1 MLSPDDLRVSKF
13 RARENRDGFAI
24 QLECKMTE
32 EKSKETEW
40 KQIFAERY
48 HAPDFKGLEQTE
60 DPLGFDIKRTFEMG
74 WLADVGATV
83 ETVSDVI
90 DMKLDAMDAEQEL
103 NDDVSSEPSSDSPAV
118 SQ

>member
-1 MLSPDDLRVSKF
+1 
-13 RARENRDGFAI
+13 
-24 QLECKMTE
+24 
-32 EKSKETEW
+32 
-40 KQIFAERY
+40 
-48 HAPDFKGLEQTE
+48 
-60 DPLGFDIKRTFEMG
+60 MG